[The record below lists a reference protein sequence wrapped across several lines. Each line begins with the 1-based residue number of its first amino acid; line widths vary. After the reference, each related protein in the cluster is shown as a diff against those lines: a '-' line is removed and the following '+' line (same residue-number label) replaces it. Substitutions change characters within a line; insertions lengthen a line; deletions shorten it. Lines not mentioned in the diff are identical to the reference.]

1 MSTVNSTTSGSNTL
15 RITGMASGLDVDA
28 MVEKMMSAE
37 QIKIDKAQ
45 QAKQIVQW
53 KQEAYQ
59 DIIKDIKE
67 LQNSFFDSTSS
78 DKNILAPA
86 NYAGFNVT
94 GEDSDVATITAGVGA
109 QTGSYKVSVVGTGAS
124 IANTLAGSSLTS
136 KLTDINAGLNI
147 NLSLVLNVNGS
158 SKTITLDNTGG
169 AKTIGDLV
177 NAINTQSGGS
187 VTAAFNDLTDEFS
200 LTTSDVGD
208 NVQLTIESATTGEF
222 SNILGTSNEG
232 TARYGTAGLASKA
245 STVGTNIVKDASNG
259 YTAGN
264 WSGKKIGF
272 SIGGGTVQEITVTTG
287 ADIAATVANLNT
299 QINSNST
306 LKGKV
311 QAVVSGGNIQF
322 QALSDS
328 SVKIDSAKTTVA
340 GAGAGAELD
349 NLKGRVIN
357 PSASTTLAELGLTDA
372 TDSFQITFNGLTKTI
387 SVKST
392 DKLSDVINNISTTTS
407 GALTASFSQLTGK
420 FMIQSTSTGS
430 SQSISIATGTG
441 TGKALAAL
449 GVSVGAGTP
458 GTDATV
464 TITPPGG
471 TATTIIKSTNNFTI
485 DGISYN
491 LTGGGTS
498 TVTVGADNNKVYDK
512 IKSFIDKYNTIIDK
526 IQTKLTEKKN
536 YSYTPLTDAQK
547 EEMEESQITSWET
560 KAKQGILKNDSNL
573 QTMLNNLRSAFT
585 TAVSGTG
592 FTMGRYGS
600 SSIGLDTSQDND
612 KPGHIDIVD
621 ASKLK
626 AAIATNGEQ
635 IFKMFANVS
644 TSTNATT
651 AYNENGIFA
660 RIKNILQDN
669 VGYTNTT
676 LNTAILTKYA
686 NKQDDFSITGSSGTG
701 TLPNQIYQKQLIID
715 KLKETFYDK
724 QEAYYQKFASLET
737 AMNNLNSQQSWLTQ
751 QFSS

>member
-15 RITGMASGLDVDA
+15 RITGMASGLDVDS
-28 MVEKMMSAE
+28 MVKKMMSAE

-59 DIIKDIKE
+59 DIIKDIKD
-67 LQNSFFDSTSS
+67 LQNTFFDSTSS
-78 DKNILAPA
+78 DKNILASA
-86 NYAGFNVT
+86 NYAGFSVT
-94 GEDSDVATITAGVGA
+94 GGDSSIANITAGVGA
-109 QTGSYKVSVVGTGAS
+109 QTGSYKVVVGS
-124 IANTLAGSSLTS
+124 
-136 KLTDINAGLNI
+136 
-147 NLSLVLNVNGS
+147 
-158 SKTITLDNTGG
+158 
-169 AKTIGDLV
+169 
-177 NAINTQSGGS
+177 
-187 VTAAFNDLTDEFS
+187 
-200 LTTSDVGD
+200 
-208 NVQLTIESATTGEF
+208 
-222 SNILGTSNEG
+222 
-232 TARYGTAGLASKA
+232 LASKA
-245 STVGTNIVKDASNG
+245 SSVSTNITNNTSSG
-259 YTAGN
+259 YTDTN
-264 WSGKKIGF
+264 WNGKKLGF
-272 SIGGGTVQEITVTTG
+272 IIDGGTTQTIDITTG
-287 ADIAATVANLNT
+287 ADVAATVSNINT
-299 QINSNST
+299 QINLNNT

-311 QAVVSGGNIQF
+311 QAVVSAGKIQF
-322 QALSDS
+322 QALSES
-328 SVKIDSAKTTVA
+328 SVKIDNNDATAPVTNDLN
-340 GAGAGAELD
+340 GL
-349 NLKGRVIN
+349 NGRVIN
-357 PSASTTLAELGLTDA
+357 PSVSTTLAGLGLSDA
-372 TDSFQITFNGLTKTI
+372 TDSFQITYNGTTKTI
-387 SVKST
+387 SVKNT
-392 DKLSDVINNISTTTS
+392 DKLSDIINNISTTTS
-407 GALTASFSQLTGK
+407 GALTASFSQLTGR

-430 SQSISIATGTG
+430 SQSISIATGDG
-441 TGKALAAL
+441 TGKALSAL
-449 GVSVGAGTP
+449 GVTVGAGTP
-458 GTDATV
+458 GSDATA

-471 TATTIIKSTNNFTI
+471 SATTITKSTNNFTV
-485 DGISYN
+485 DGMTYN
-491 LTGGGTS
+491 LTGEGNS

-547 EEMEESQITSWET
+547 EDMEDTQITAWET
-560 KAKQGILKNDSNL
+560 KAKTGILKNDSNL

-644 TSTNATT
+644 TSTNTTT

-669 VGYTNTT
+669 VGYTNAT

-686 NKQDDFSITGSSGTG
+686 NKQDDFSMTGSSGTG

-715 KLKETFYDK
+715 KLKETFNDK

>member
-37 QIKIDKAQ
+37 QIKIDKAT

-67 LQNSFFDSTSS
+67 LQNTFFDSTSS
-78 DKNILAPA
+78 DKNILASA

-94 GEDSDVATITAGVGA
+94 GEDGEVANITAGVGA
-109 QTGSYKVSVVGTGAS
+109 QTGSYT
-124 IANTLAGSSLTS
+124 
-136 KLTDINAGLNI
+136 
-147 NLSLVLNVNGS
+147 VN
-158 SKTITLDNTGG
+158 
-169 AKTIGDLV
+169 
-177 NAINTQSGGS
+177 
-187 VTAAFNDLTDEFS
+187 VTA
-200 LTTSDVGD
+200 
-208 NVQLTIESATTGEF
+208 
-222 SNILGTSNEG
+222 
-232 TARYGTAGLASKA
+232 LASKA
-245 STVGTNIVKDASNG
+245 SAIGSDIAKNTSTG
-259 YTAGN
+259 YTAAN
-264 WSGKKIGF
+264 WSGKDIGF
-272 SIGGGTVQEITVTTG
+272 SINGGTAVTITLAANANITDTIN
-287 ADIAATVANLNT
+287 DINAK
-299 QINSNST
+299 INSNST

-311 QAVVSGGNIQF
+311 QAVVSGGNIKF

-328 SVKIDSAKTTVA
+328 SVKIDSTKTTIDTQ
-340 GAGAGAELD
+340 LD
-349 NLKGRVIN
+349 DLKGRVIN
-357 PSASTTLAELGLTDA
+357 PSTSTTLADLGLSDA
-372 TDSFQITFNGLTKTI
+372 TDSFQITYNGTTKTI
-387 SVKST
+387 SVKNT
-392 DKLSDVINNISTTTS
+392 DKLSDIISNISTATS
-407 GALTASFSQLTGK
+407 GAVTASFSQLTGK
-420 FMIQSTSTGS
+420 FTIQSASTGS
-430 SQSISIATGTG
+430 SQTISIGKGTG
-441 TGKALAAL
+441 TGKALTAL
-449 GVSVGAGTP
+449 SIADGTSGT

-471 TATTIIKSTNNFTI
+471 AATTITKSTNNFTI
-485 DGISYN
+485 DGMSYS
-491 LTGGGTS
+491 LTGEGTS

-512 IKSFIDKYNTIIDK
+512 IKDFIDKYNTIIDK

-547 EEMEESQITSWET
+547 EEMEESEITSWET
-560 KAKQGILKNDSNL
+560 KAKTGILKNDSNL

-644 TSTNATT
+644 TSTNTTT

-701 TLPNQIYQKQLIID
+701 TLPNQIYQKQLLID

-724 QEAYYQKFASLET
+724 QEAYYQRFAALET

>member
-109 QTGSYKVSVVGTGAS
+109 QTGSYKVSVGTGAS

-177 NAINTQSGGS
+177 NAINSQGGGAI
-187 VTAAFNDLTDEFS
+187 TAAFDDVTDKFS
-200 LTTSDVGD
+200 LTTSTVGG
-208 NVQLTIESATTGEF
+208 NAQLTVESATTDLL
-222 SNILGTSNEG
+222 SNILGALNEG
-232 TARYGTAGLASKA
+232 TPRYGTSGLASKA
-245 STVGTNIVKDASNG
+245 STVGSDIVKDTSNG

-272 SIGGGTVQEITVTTG
+272 SIGGGTVQEITITTG
-287 ADIAATVANLNT
+287 ADIAATLANINT

-311 QAVVSGGNIQF
+311 QAVVSGTNIQF

-328 SVKIDSAKTTVA
+328 SVKIDSTKTTV
-340 GAGAGAELD
+340 AGAELD

-357 PSASTTLAELGLTDA
+357 PSTSTTLAELGLTDA
-372 TDSFQITFNGLTKTI
+372 TDSFQITFNGTTKTI

-407 GALTASFSQLTGK
+407 GALTASFSQLAGK